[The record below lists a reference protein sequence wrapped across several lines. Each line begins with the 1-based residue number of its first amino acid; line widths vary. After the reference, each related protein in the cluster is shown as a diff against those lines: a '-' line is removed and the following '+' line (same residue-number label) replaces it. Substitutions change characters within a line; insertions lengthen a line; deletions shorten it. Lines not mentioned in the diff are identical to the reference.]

1 MATKFLAGSMLAMT
15 VVGFCCL
22 LGSPTPAAGAEPQV
36 IHDVYFSLNDNSTEA
51 KNKLVADC
59 KKYLTDHPGELHFA
73 AGVRAT
79 DFTRD
84 VNDLE
89 FDVSL
94 HVVFKDKAA
103 HDAYAKA
110 ERHLKFIAENNSNWK
125 KVRVFDSYAE
135 AVGTTSRGAGKRK
148 AAKAAEK

>member
-1 MATKFLAGSMLAMT
+1 MAMTTKFLAGSMLAIA

-22 LGSPTPAAGAEPQV
+22 LGTAAPAAGADSLV
-36 IHDVYFSLNDNSTEA
+36 IHDVYFTLNDNSPEV

-59 KKYLTDHPGELHFA
+59 KKYLTDHPGEMYFA
-73 AGVRAT
+73 AGVRAA
-79 DFTRD
+79 DFTRE

-103 HDAYAKA
+103 HDQYAKA
-110 ERHLKFIAENNSNWK
+110 ERHLKFIAENQANWK

-135 AVGTTSRGAGKRK
+135 AASARGK
-148 AAKAAEK
+148 AAKAAKK